1 MITGS
6 LALMTESETPETTNP
21 PLEQRPLP
29 QLSVEERHSI
39 KYQAPLPPP
48 AMLEHYERVLP
59 GSADRILRMAE
70 QQSAHRQDLEARKL
84 RSDIRN
90 ESMGQILAFTLAL
103 VGLLGGLFL
112 AYEGKSLAG
121 LTTFITTLVSLLGL
135 FIYGRKSQEKERAER
150 LDKLLKALP
159 QREQANDRRPG

>member
-1 MITGS
+1 
-6 LALMTESETPETTNP
+6 MTESDPPETKNP
-21 PLEQRPLP
+21 PPEERPLP

-70 QQSAHRQDLEARKL
+70 QQSAHRQELEARKL

-90 ESMGQILAFTLAL
+90 ESLGQILAFTLAL

-135 FIYGRKSQEKERAER
+135 FIFGRKTQEKERAER

-159 QREQANDRRPG
+159 HKEPTDDRRNSPV